1 MVWNDLK
8 FFLTNDCDL
17 KASKSHFLRNIRR
30 FWQAKMD
37 DIFPAIQ
44 FDEPI
49 DDGPVSNHTSST
61 SSKAPTPSKAPTT
74 SKATTSSK
82 RKVTPV
88 DSFPN
93 ELETYSQWGKRQ
105 KKNKYRFQ
113 L

>member
-1 MVWNDLK
+1 MAGKNG
-8 FFLTNDCDL
+8 
-17 KASKSHFLRNIRR
+17 LRG
-30 FWQAKMD
+30 
-37 DIFPAIQ
+37 IFPAIQ

-61 SSKAPTPSKAPTT
+61 SNKAPTT

-88 DSFPN
+88 DLIAN

-105 KKNKYRFQ
+105 KKNQVQVPFVKVTATPQVFHITRERLHEDYIKSIEK
-113 L
+113 